1 MTVALLMSNT
11 VVAAKRVFEE
21 LINVHWKISY
31 LPITPLEKVTKGIHY
46 KTLQNCN
53 LQKMDRLRSNL
64 VYLLLSVRF
73 YGLEKQASLP
83 RN

>member
-31 LPITPLEKVTKGIHY
+31 LPITPLEKVTKGLRY
-46 KTLQNCN
+46 KILDN
-53 LQKMDRLRSNL
+53 
-64 VYLLLSVRF
+64 
-73 YGLEKQASLP
+73 
-83 RN
+83 